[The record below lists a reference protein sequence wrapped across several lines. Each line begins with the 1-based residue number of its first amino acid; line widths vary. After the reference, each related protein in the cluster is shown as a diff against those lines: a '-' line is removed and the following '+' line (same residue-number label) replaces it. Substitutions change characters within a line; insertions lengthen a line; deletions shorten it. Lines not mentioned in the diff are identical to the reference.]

1 MSWWAII
8 LWVLGSLIT
17 LTLVFELLVPSTK
30 GKVMRTTIE
39 EKSPA
44 DSWGNV
50 IFTLLI
56 FLVVGGLINL
66 WDEPSRY
73 RHRRRRRR

>member
-1 MSWWAII
+1 MSWWSII

-30 GKVMRTTIE
+30 GNLVRVTIE

-44 DSWGNV
+44 DSWCSV
-50 IFTLLI
+50 ILTFLF
-56 FLVVGGLINL
+56 FLVVGGLVHL
-66 WDEPSRY
+66 WDEPKH
-73 RHRRRRRR
+73 HRRRRR